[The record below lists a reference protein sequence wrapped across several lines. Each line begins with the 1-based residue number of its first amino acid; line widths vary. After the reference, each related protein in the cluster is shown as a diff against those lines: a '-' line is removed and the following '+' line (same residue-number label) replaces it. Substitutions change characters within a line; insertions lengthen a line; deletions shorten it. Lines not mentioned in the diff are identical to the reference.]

1 MIGTSVPKIFLKSR
15 TQIREH
21 DFIRIFS
28 INKPELIKSYS
39 RCNWIVFSSLC
50 KVAVELLRLSMSSS
64 YRLDSWFTY
73 SILLLFLCTTGFW
86 MARLNEGLSQF
97 DAILNSPD
105 LMEPCML
112 YCLRDVDTK
121 ISYSLLEGK
130 EEESQKAELQTEGDV
145 MKAKTIQLRTS
156 PKFLHATRLE
166 ESTEGI
172 REIDWIRLPATY

>member
-39 RCNWIVFSSLC
+39 RSN
-50 KVAVELLRLSMSSS
+50 LLRLSMSSS

-97 DAILNSPD
+97 DAILI

-156 PKFLHATRLE
+156 PKVLHATRLE

>member
-1 MIGTSVPKIFLKSR
+1 MIGTSVPKIFLNHAHKLGNMIS
-15 TQIREH
+15 
-21 DFIRIFS
+21 F
-28 INKPELIKSYS
+28 
-39 RCNWIVFSSLC
+39 
-50 KVAVELLRLSMSSS
+50 VELLRLSMSSS

-97 DAILNSPD
+97 DAILIVPMFHI

-112 YCLRDVDTK
+112 YCLRD
-121 ISYSLLEGK
+121 K

-156 PKFLHATRLE
+156 PKVLHATRLE

>member
-15 TQIREH
+15 TQMREH

-39 RCNWIVFSSLC
+39 RSN
-50 KVAVELLRLSMSSS
+50 LLRLSMSSS

-73 SILLLFLCTTGFW
+73 SILLLFLCTSGFW

-97 DAILNSPD
+97 DAILIVPMFHM

-156 PKFLHATRLE
+156 PKVLHATRLE